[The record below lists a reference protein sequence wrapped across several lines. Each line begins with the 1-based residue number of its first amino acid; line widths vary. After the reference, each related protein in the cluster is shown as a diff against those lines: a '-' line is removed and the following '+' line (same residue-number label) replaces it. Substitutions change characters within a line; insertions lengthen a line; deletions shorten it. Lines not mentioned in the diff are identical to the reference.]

1 MDPFEYYKTGK
12 IRTDCHSLPSF
23 SHFLNIFIPESGEY
37 VYRGGILKLF
47 FNTRL
52 SYVLG
57 K

>member
-52 SYVLG
+52 SYGLG